1 MSHAGRWNTRNTLK
15 LALFLAVTAAAL
27 TPVRAAIAQDAL
39 DAASATRIRKE
50 YLDDM
55 DSVHV
60 RFMALA
66 KAIPADKYSWRPGPG
81 VRSVS
86 EVFMHIVGEWY
97 FYGPQSVGGKP
108 PADFGVPKDKL
119 PALEKIT
126 AKDQVIAELDKS
138 WAYCKAQIGGVD
150 AKTLTGKYKP
160 WGQTLSSA
168 ALGMEGD
175 QHEHLGQLIA
185 YSRSVGVKPPWS
197 K

>member
-1 MSHAGRWNTRNTLK
+1 VLHVGRQYALAPALV
-15 LALFLAVTAAAL
+15 LALVALAPNRSAH
-27 TPVRAAIAQDAL
+27 AQGTL
-39 DAASATRIRKE
+39 DAASAARIRKE
-50 YLDDM
+50 YVDDM
-55 DSVHV
+55 DTVHV

-66 KAIPADKYSWRPGPG
+66 KAIPADKYSWRPGVG

-97 FYGPQSVGGKP
+97 FFGPRSVGGKE

-126 AKDQVIAELDKS
+126 GKDEVMTELEKS
-138 WAYCKAQIGGVD
+138 WAYCKAQLD
-150 AKTLTGKYKP
+150 AADPKALTGKYKP
-160 WGQTLSSA
+160 WGQTLTASA
-168 ALGMEGD
+168 FGMAGD

-185 YSRSVGVKPPWS
+185 YARSVGVKPPWT